1 MLGIEMI
8 FKIKKKHE
16 VGFKLWLEKLG
27 YSKKELAD
35 GSATFSGKGTRKALS
50 YVFLKNDLTGN
61 AACQML
67 FDEYEMHL
75 RCPNVSSETS
85 ENLAK
90 IVANQIMKVA

>member
-1 MLGIEMI
+1 MI
-8 FKIKKKHE
+8 FKIKKKYE
-16 VGFKLWLEKLG
+16 AGFKLWLEKLG
-27 YSKKELAD
+27 YVKKELAD
-35 GSATFSGKGTRKALS
+35 GSSTFSGKGTRKALS

-67 FDEYEMHL
+67 FGEYEMHL

>member
-1 MLGIEMI
+1 M
-8 FKIKKKHE
+8 
-16 VGFKLWLEKLG
+16 KLVSNFGWKSWVMQRKNLQMVAL
-27 YSKKELAD
+27 L
-35 GSATFSGKGTRKALS
+35 FSGKGTRKALS

-67 FDEYEMHL
+67 FGEYEMHL

-90 IVANQIMKVA
+90 IVANRIMKAA